1 MGRRRPLES
10 AATMR
15 SFMANPLKR
24 AATSMNIHPHL
35 VDLLRRWS
43 GSRAWSAVGAWMT
56 QLLSPSTP
64 EERER
69 RRAHL
74 FALLLVAVVATVKL
88 VTGVTD
94 GSASYTLYVLAI
106 AVSALRGGF
115 APACVATMASVLLAG
130 AHAHSTI
137 GSADRMVFALE
148 GLGVAALVAV
158 VSSRVRE
165 ADTQLAMLHVAND
178 ELRGQARR
186 GEIMHQALQHLEE
199 IAPEAAVFLV
209 NARGLIVDWPRSA
222 ERMYGYTA
230 EQIVGSSLAALFSN
244 ASDATDVQALLAAK
258 QHAERACRPGLHRRP
273 DGTDV
278 QVEFEVKPCR
288 PPISELYT
296 MAVHDLS
303 RRRESETFRAAAL
316 SAQATL
322 QKAADESRGQL
333 AVLES
338 LTDPSV
344 NPVAG
349 LTAIGE
355 LVERLRSSIR
365 ADGIA
370 LVHLGRTGT
379 HVVSG
384 AGLQPAR
391 VRAPGAAASSGADEG
406 RVALVHNDATRVAQ
420 VSALTWPPTVS
431 SIMVVPVSHA
441 GQTGFRIEV
450 VNERRAPATEWDL
463 ALARIVADR
472 LSQAITPQILADS
485 GNAVA

>member
-1 MGRRRPLES
+1 
-10 AATMR
+10 
-15 SFMANPLKR
+15 
-24 AATSMNIHPHL
+24 MNIDPRL
-35 VDLLRRWS
+35 ADLLRRWPA
-43 GSRAWSAVGAWMT
+43 SRVWGAAGAWMT
-56 QLLSPSTP
+56 RLLSPRTP
-64 EERER
+64 QELER

-74 FALLLVAVVATVKL
+74 FALLLVAVVATAKH
-88 VTGVTD
+88 VTGLTD
-94 GSASYTLYVLAI
+94 GSALFSVYVLAI

-115 APACVATMASVLLAG
+115 APACVAVMASVLLAG
-130 AHAHSTI
+130 ADAHSAT
-137 GSADRMVFALE
+137 GSAGRLVFALE
-148 GLGVAALVAV
+148 GLGVAALVAA
-158 VSSRVRE
+158 VSSRVHG
-165 ADTQLAMLHVAND
+165 AGAQLAMVQGAND
-178 ELRGQARR
+178 ELREQARR
-186 GEIMHQALQHLEE
+186 GEITHQALQHLEE
-199 IAPEAAVFLV
+199 AAPDAAVFLV
-209 NARGLIVDWPRSA
+209 NARGLIVEWPRSA

-244 ASDATDVQALLAAK
+244 AGDATDVQALLAAK
-258 QHAERACRPGLHRRP
+258 HHAERACRPGVHRRL
-273 DGTDV
+273 DGTDLH
-278 QVEFEVKPCR
+278 VEFEVKQCG

-303 RRRESETFRAAAL
+303 RRRESDAFREAAL
-316 SAQATL
+316 SAQAAL

-344 NPVAG
+344 NPVGG

-379 HVVSG
+379 RVVSG

-391 VRAPGAAASSGADEG
+391 VRAPGAAVSSGADEG

-431 SIMVVPVSHA
+431 SIMVVPVCHA